1 MRRHTT
7 CPIHFGVFYEVDRCA
22 QASSRGISKKRTVV
36 NFQRQLEMATLASYG
51 SKTLTVASTLSK
63 VLRAAFQ
70 HLRFT
75 VAVAVHVS
83 VMFESATQR

>member
-1 MRRHTT
+1 
-7 CPIHFGVFYEVDRCA
+7 
-22 QASSRGISKKRTVV
+22 
-36 NFQRQLEMATLASYG
+36 MARLASYG
-51 SKTLTVASTLSK
+51 SKKLTVASTLSK

-83 VMFESATQR
+83 VMFESATQLLQYEPLHGAN